1 MRNIFLF
8 CLLLWAAM
16 VPLAAQ
22 KPERLE
28 PIRIISIAEVD
39 SNHSAMQGGMDS
51 PYVASQFLE
60 CRTDNGVAG
69 YVLELMPGQFRD
81 FEDFYEFDTHA
92 RSGGKRISIGLTEV
106 QRTEQ
111 LLVDELNRIT
121 DEVHFIPRP
130 FTSPQF
136 YRYMKQYIFYQNEEG
151 DTCVHINLFFPSK
164 SFSPDK
170 YYVEIYDGDEVRWT
184 ASVNLSKGRLM
195 AFYINGPTTY
205 LAIGRS
211 PERFGLSQE
220 CVFPDYEMYSG
231 FCSLEEL
238 PSKVQKGI
246 LSGMQQH
253 DILRIAAF
261 HPLVRRG
268 YRRRELPKNYYM
280 VTWRDGSRDG
290 FDSKGRWAYTDGG
303 SSRWSEAYISEAYM
317 PKNHM
322 PTFDKM
328 LTYMKKD
335 LEARGFD
342 FSVNV
347 FLQKVEKVKKHYV
360 MFVDCNASLPADR
373 RRIAYTFDESGRFTG
388 IDIRLQ

>member
-1 MRNIFLF
+1 MKDFFLF
-8 CLLLWAAM
+8 CLLLWTA
-16 VPLAAQ
+16 VTPLTAQ
-22 KPERLE
+22 RLERLE
-28 PIRIISIAEVD
+28 AIRIISIAEVD
-39 SNHSAMQGGMDS
+39 SNHSAVQGGMDS

-69 YVLELMPGQFRD
+69 YVLELMGQFRD

-151 DTCVHINLFFPSK
+151 DTCVHINLFFPSE

-184 ASVNLSKGRLM
+184 ASVNLSKSRVM
-195 AFYINGPTTY
+195 SFSINGPTTY
-205 LAIGRS
+205 LIIGRS
-211 PERFGLSQE
+211 LERFGLSQE
-220 CVFPDYEMYSG
+220 CVFPDHEMYSG

-238 PSKVQKGI
+238 PSQVQKGI
-246 LSGMQQH
+246 LNGMQQH
-253 DILRIAAF
+253 DILQIAAF

-268 YRRRELPKNYYM
+268 YHRRELSKNYYM

-290 FDSKGRWAYTDGG
+290 FDSKGRWAYTDAG
-303 SSRWSEAYISEAYM
+303 SSRWPEAYTSEC
-317 PKNHM
+317 HV
-322 PTFDKM
+322 PTLDKM

-335 LEARGFD
+335 LESRGFD
-342 FSVNV
+342 FSANV
-347 FLQKVEKVKKHYV
+347 FLQKVEKVKRHYV

-388 IDIRLQ
+388 IDIRLKQY